1 MPGGRGIQRERAV
14 KAVLQED
21 DWVVIR
27 AAGSLG
33 GVDLVALKPWQT
45 PMLVEVKSSS
55 PERGPF
61 ADFPPAEREALLL
74 AARMAGAR
82 AVMAW
87 WPPRGKL
94 RWFQPD
100 EWPVARAAA

>member
-14 KAVLQED
+14 KAWLQER

-33 GVDLVALKPWQT
+33 GIDLVALKPGRR
-45 PMLVEVKSSS
+45 PLFVEVKSTAS
-55 PERGPF
+55 GPF
-61 ADFPPAEREALLL
+61 DHFRPGERTRLLMAAD
-74 AARMAGAR
+74 MAGADP
-82 AVMAW
+82 VLAW

-94 RWFQPD
+94 RWFEPS
-100 EWPVARAAA
+100 EWPPLKAAA